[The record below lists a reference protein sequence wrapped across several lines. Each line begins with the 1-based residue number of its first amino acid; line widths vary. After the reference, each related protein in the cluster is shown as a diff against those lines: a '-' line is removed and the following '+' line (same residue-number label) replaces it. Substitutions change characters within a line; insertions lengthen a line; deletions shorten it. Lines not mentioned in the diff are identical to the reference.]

1 MSPNCRKNFFHF
13 FPIVIFIL
21 LILIFLV
28 FQFSLPEFAFVVL
41 IEGMSYE
48 NFFLRIVIS
57 SALLDSVD
65 FFRDVSVLELFQ
77 LIHLSD
83 VLIRVLKYIRHLNSD
98 LSHVDFL
105 MLRAGLRVVVIPV
118 DLLPV
123 RKLIIR
129 AFVRV

>member
-65 FFRDVSVLELFQ
+65 FFRDISVL
-77 LIHLSD
+77 
-83 VLIRVLKYIRHLNSD
+83 
-98 LSHVDFL
+98 
-105 MLRAGLRVVVIPV
+105 
-118 DLLPV
+118 
-123 RKLIIR
+123 
-129 AFVRV
+129 